1 MSSPNG
7 NDLLRYQN
15 HQNHKILKILEM
27 EKTGTN
33 NSIFPQI
40 KINKSK
46 ISNDV
51 ILETSC
57 LAHIEC
63 MDIFGV
69 FVTWNV

>member
-1 MSSPNG
+1 MHKLSEVTYNKYREMGS
-7 NDLLRYQN
+7 ND
-15 HQNHKILKILEM
+15 
-27 EKTGTN
+27 
-33 NSIFPQI
+33 
-40 KINKSK
+40 INKSK

>member
-1 MSSPNG
+1 MGS
-7 NDLLRYQN
+7 ND
-15 HQNHKILKILEM
+15 
-27 EKTGTN
+27 
-33 NSIFPQI
+33 
-40 KINKSK
+40 INKSK